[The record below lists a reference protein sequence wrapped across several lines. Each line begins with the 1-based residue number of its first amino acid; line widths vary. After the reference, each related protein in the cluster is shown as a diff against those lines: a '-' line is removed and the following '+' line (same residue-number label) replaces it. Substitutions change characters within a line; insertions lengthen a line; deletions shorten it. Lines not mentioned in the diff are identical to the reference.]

1 MAIVF
6 QTFNRA
12 DSTHLIHVT
21 KAPNLADLWVYP
33 VNYLGGHRGD
43 CIWYF
48 TDNRAEAS
56 SRIYLCSQ
64 AEAQAKVYFVNRYA
78 DAGWQKNQKLGSFN
92 PIDDFAGQFRD
103 ATNAP
108 EKTRSYGDIAKEM
121 LGMGGSE
128 ADNSPSSL
136 QQSITNL
143 TDNHQQMMQSP
154 QGSTSGQAA
163 QRPPVGNDQ
172 QIGNIQDA
180 LNDFAG
186 QFRDTANA
194 PEKTRSYGDIAR
206 GMLGVG
212 GSKADNS
219 PSSLQQSITNV
230 TDKHQQ
236 MMQSQQR
243 SPASQ
248 NRGKIA
254 DAVKKSGNP
263 SDP

>member
-1 MAIVF
+1 MPEDKNPVTGRRTNPASDRSQNISGNSNPATEKRGSVAQNF
-6 QTFNRA
+6 QNPTSAQVPAAGNDQQRA
-12 DSTHLIHVT
+12 NMQD
-21 KAPNLADLWVYP
+21 
-33 VNYLGGHRGD
+33 
-43 CIWYF
+43 
-48 TDNRAEAS
+48 
-56 SRIYLCSQ
+56 
-64 AEAQAKVYFVNRYA
+64 AQN
-78 DAGWQKNQKLGSFN
+78 
-92 PIDDFAGQFRD
+92 DFASQFRD
-103 ATNAP
+103 AANAP

-163 QRPPVGNDQ
+163 QRPPGGNDQ

-194 PEKTRSYGDIAR
+194 PEKTWSYGDIAR

-263 SDP
+263 GDP